1 MKDMDLDSKRQ
12 FARIADVF
20 REVRELIF
28 ARERKIKEVLH
39 KKIQEAQQSL
49 KDDIDK
55 VSKLLEQL
63 VKIKMTGT
71 ELKQTFDDETENL
84 AGIVG
89 TVESVNG
96 INKVFKTYQ
105 EDVLSQNEL
114 TSFVVKK
121 ELSLHPAVPEFNYN
135 AAECRLFIDELG
147 SVNQASDF
155 PTNEH
160 GGSAGPLKNLAGQTR
175 LEDSQLVKQGDANIA

>member
-1 MKDMDLDSKRQ
+1 M
-12 FARIADVF
+12 
-20 REVRELIF
+20 RELIF

-105 EDVLSQNEL
+105 EDVLS
-114 TSFVVKK
+114 
-121 ELSLHPAVPEFNYN
+121 
-135 AAECRLFIDELG
+135 
-147 SVNQASDF
+147 
-155 PTNEH
+155 
-160 GGSAGPLKNLAGQTR
+160 
-175 LEDSQLVKQGDANIA
+175 